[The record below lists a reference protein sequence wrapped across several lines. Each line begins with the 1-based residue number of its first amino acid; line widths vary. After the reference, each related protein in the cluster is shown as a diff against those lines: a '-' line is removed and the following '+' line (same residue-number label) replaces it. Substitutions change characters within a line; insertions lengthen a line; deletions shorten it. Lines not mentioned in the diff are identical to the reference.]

1 MAAGVGFAAKIF
13 RVVGRTLM
21 NPTIRIAVHMQPTR
35 AEDGTRVFK
44 AALPMGVWFEKDLDK
59 QAIEAAR
66 GALEEHYRALVENLR
81 ARLSR
86 LKDRNVLQYWM
97 FGDAVNEFETQNA
110 HALVF
115 VDKLSD
121 HLARDLGYSK
131 TMIDLCRRFRHKFS
145 DAAQIDPTLSFD
157 AYHRNGFDAQR
168 AAASRR
174 K

>member
-1 MAAGVGFAAKIF
+1 MTQA
-13 RVVGRTLM
+13 
-21 NPTIRIAVHMQPTR
+21 IRIAVHMQPAR
-35 AEDGTRVFK
+35 AENGARVFK
-44 AALPMGVWFEKDLDK
+44 AALPMGVWFEKSLDK
-59 QAIEAAR
+59 QEIESAR
-66 GALEEHYRALVENLR
+66 NALEEQYHALVENLR

-86 LKDRNVLQYWM
+86 LKDGNVLQYWM
-97 FGDAVNEFETQNA
+97 FGDAVNEFESQNA

-131 TMIDLCRRFRHKFS
+131 TMIDLCRRFRHKFP
-145 DAAQIDPTLSFD
+145 DAAQIDPALSFA